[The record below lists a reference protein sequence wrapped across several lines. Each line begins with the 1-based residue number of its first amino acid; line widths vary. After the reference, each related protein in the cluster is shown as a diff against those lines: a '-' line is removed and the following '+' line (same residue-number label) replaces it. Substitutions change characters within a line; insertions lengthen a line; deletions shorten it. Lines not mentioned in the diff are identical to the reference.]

1 MEHIIH
7 SSFDNKLYKLIINQS
22 GKNTRQ
28 IRNITLCIDISG
40 SMNTPCTV
48 QDHECDGFSRFDLIK
63 HCIYLIIEMLTENDT
78 LTIITFN
85 TTAKRLLTYKLTV
98 DNKQTIKDKLAEVY
112 PYGSTNIWAALN
124 VAYNLDDDAKILELE
139 LPDEIYL
146 LSDGEA
152 NIHPPGGIEYC
163 FQNLYKNEKYKK
175 ISLHALGLSN
185 ENDSRL
191 LSTLCNFTNNGRYHF
206 MPDASMVGPVSIC
219 CIANSLLSDNNQ
231 FKIELVDDTGVAITL
246 EEDIDPATL
255 YELTRYHV
263 CQILN
268 SICKSVDSQ
277 DKLRLS
283 LYEHLKSY
291 IIKIINRFKVEE
303 KPIESYNMFIELYKD
318 LYSLDKDEGQIFL
331 AINNSYWKKWGKHY
345 LLSLYSAHMNRKC
358 HNFKDKGVQYYGCPE
373 FKNLI
378 ADGFDKF
385 CKIPPPV
392 PSAQIMNTRASSPTR
407 TTPNRSYTMNPRA
420 SSPTRTTPN
429 MGDYLSGSC
438 FADGSR
444 ILLADGTEA
453 KVETLDGTEELYYD
467 GIKSVKIKY
476 IIRMRVK
483 NIVDMCHIGGL
494 VITPWHPIYADS
506 EKEWVFPI
514 ELTNKSN
521 NQYSFMIP
529 TQIKWLYNIVL
540 ETGHYICVD
549 GFQCVSM
556 GHNLLE
562 FDSTT
567 KILEHSYY
575 GTNKV
580 ITDLEAFKDNL
591 QIITLRD
598 NFVIDRD
605 LTGLVC
611 GIRKV

>member
-1 MEHIIH
+1 MAHIVH
-7 SSFDNKLYKLIINQS
+7 SSFDSKLYNIIINQS

-28 IRNITLCIDISG
+28 IRNITLCIDISA
-40 SMNTPCTV
+40 SMNTLCTV
-48 QDHECDGFSRFDLIK
+48 QDRECDGFSRFDLIK
-63 HCIYLIIEMLTENDT
+63 HCIYLIIEMLGENDT

-85 TTAKRLLTYKLTV
+85 DNAKRLLTCKLTI
-98 DNKQTIKDKLAEVY
+98 DNKQTIKDKLAKVY
-112 PYGSTNIWAALN
+112 PSGSTNIWAALN
-124 VAYNLDDDAKILELE
+124 TAYNLDDEAKHLELE

-231 FKIELVDDTGVAITL
+231 FKIELVEDTGVAITL
-246 EEDIDPATL
+246 EEDIDSAIL

-291 IIKIINRFKVEE
+291 IEKIINRFKVEE

-318 LYSLDKDEGQIFL
+318 LYSLDKNEGQIFL

-358 HNFKDKGVQYYGCPE
+358 HNFKDKSVQYYGCPE

-385 CKIPPPV
+385 CKIPPPK
-392 PSAQIMNTRASSPTR
+392 PSGQI
-407 TTPNRSYTMNPRA
+407 PNRSYTMNPRA
-420 SSPTRTTPN
+420 TSTNPDMRT
-429 MGDYLSGSC
+429 YLDSGC
-438 FADGSR
+438 FADGSK
-444 ILLADGTEA
+444 ILLADGTEST
-453 KVETLDGTEELYYD
+453 VETLDGTEELYYD
-467 GIKSVKIKY
+467 GINSVKIKY

-483 NIVDMCHIGGL
+483 NMVDMCHIGGL
-494 VITPWHPIYADS
+494 VITPWHPIYDDS
-506 EKEWVFPI
+506 KKKWIFPI
-514 ELTNKSN
+514 ELTNEFN
-521 NQYSFMIP
+521 NQYSFIMP

-605 LTGLVC
+605 STGLVC

>member
-98 DNKQTIKDKLAEVY
+98 DNKQTIKDELVKVH

-124 VAYNLDDDAKILELE
+124 AAYNLDDDAKILELE

-191 LSTLCNFTNNGRYHF
+191 LSTLCNFTNNGCYNF
-206 MPDASMVGPVSIC
+206 MSDASMVGPVSIC
-219 CIANSLLSDNNQ
+219 RIANSLLSDNNQ
-231 FKIELVDDTGVAITL
+231 FKIELVEDTGVAITL
-246 EEDIDPATL
+246 EEDIDPAKL
-255 YELTRYHV
+255 YELTRYHI

-291 IIKIINRFKVEE
+291 IEKIINRFKVEE

-392 PSAQIMNTRASSPTR
+392 PSGQI
-407 TTPNRSYTMNPRA
+407 PNRSYTMNPRA

-429 MGDYLSGSC
+429 MWDYLSGSC

-467 GIKSVKIKY
+467 GINSVKIKY

-483 NIVDMCHIGGL
+483 NMVDMCHIGGL
-494 VITPWHPIYADS
+494 VITPWHPIYDDS
-506 EKEWVFPI
+506 KKEWVFPI
-514 ELTNKSN
+514 ELTNESN
-521 NQYSFMIP
+521 NKYSFMIP

-567 KILEHSYY
+567 KILKHSYY

-580 ITDLEAFKDNL
+580 IIDLEAFKDNL

-605 LTGLVC
+605 SVGLVC
-611 GIRKV
+611 RIRKV

>member
-1 MEHIIH
+1 MEHVILSH
-7 SSFDNKLYKLIINQS
+7 FDNKLYELIINHS

-28 IRNITLCIDISG
+28 IKNITLCIDISG
-40 SMNTPCTV
+40 SMNYLCTV
-48 QDHECDGFSRFDLIK
+48 QDQECDGFSRFDLIK
-63 HCIYLIIEMLTENDT
+63 QCIYLIIEMLTENDT

-85 TTAKRLLTYKLTV
+85 NTAKRLFTGKLTI
-98 DNKQTIKDKLAEVY
+98 DNKQTIKDTLAIVY
-112 PYGSTNIWAALN
+112 PSNSTNIWAALH
-124 VAYNLDDDAKILELE
+124 VAYNLDEEAKRLELD

-163 FQNLYKNEKYKK
+163 FRNLYQNEKYKK

-191 LSTLCNFTNNGRYHF
+191 LSNLCNFTNDGCYHF
-206 MPDASMVGPVSIC
+206 MSDASMVAPVIIC
-219 CIANSLLSDNNQ
+219 RIANSILTNNNQ
-231 FKIELVDDTGVAITL
+231 FEIKLVEHTDKAITL
-246 EEDIDPATL
+246 EEDIDSATL

-268 SICKSVDSQ
+268 NICKSVDSQ
-277 DKLRLS
+277 DKLRLT
-283 LYEHLKSY
+283 LFEHLKSY
-291 IIKIINRFKVEE
+291 IEKIINRFKIEE

-318 LYSLDKDEGQIFL
+318 LYSLDEYGKNEGQIFL
-331 AINNSYWKKWGKHY
+331 AINNSYWRHWGKHY

-358 HNFKDKGVQYYGCPE
+358 HNFKDKGVQYYGCSE
-373 FKNLI
+373 FKILI
-378 ADGFDKF
+378 DNGFEVF
-385 CKIPPPV
+385 CKIEPPKPTG
-392 PSAQIMNTRASSPTR
+392 QI
-407 TTPNRSYTMNPRA
+407 PNRSYTMNPRA
-420 SSPTRTTPN
+420 SSPTRTNP
-429 MGDYLSGSC
+429 DRRAYLNGGC

-444 ILLADGTEA
+444 ILLADGTDA
-453 KVETLDGTEELYYD
+453 KIETLDGSEELYYD
-467 GIKSVKIKY
+467 GITSVTIKY
-476 IIRMRVK
+476 IIRMRVE

-494 VITPWHPIYADS
+494 VITPWHPIYDDH
-506 EKEWVFPI
+506 EEEWVFPI

-521 NQYSFMIP
+521 NEYMFMIP

-562 FDSTT
+562 FDSTNE
-567 KILEHSYY
+567 ILEHSYY

-580 ITDLEAFKDNL
+580 ITDLEAFKEKDTK
-591 QIITLRD
+591 IITLKD

-605 LTGLVC
+605 STGLAC

>member
-1 MEHIIH
+1 MENIIH
-7 SSFDNKLYKLIINQS
+7 SSFDSKLYKLIINQS

-28 IRNITLCIDISG
+28 IRNITLCIDISA
-40 SMNTPCTV
+40 SMNTLCTV
-48 QDHECDGFSRFDLIK
+48 QDRECDGFSRFDLIK
-63 HCIYLIIEMLTENDT
+63 HCIYLIIEMLGENDT

-85 TTAKRLLTYKLTV
+85 DNAKRLLTCKLTI
-98 DNKQTIKDKLAEVY
+98 DNKQTIKDKLAKVY
-112 PYGSTNIWAALN
+112 PSGSTNIWAALN
-124 VAYNLDDDAKILELE
+124 TAYNLDDEAKHLELE

-231 FKIELVDDTGVAITL
+231 FKIELVEDTGVVITL
-246 EEDIDPATL
+246 EEDIDPAKL

-291 IIKIINRFKVEE
+291 IVKIINRFKVEE

-358 HNFKDKGVQYYGCPE
+358 HNFKDKSVQYYGCPE

-385 CKIPPPV
+385 CKIPPPK
-392 PSAQIMNTRASSPTR
+392 PSGQI
-407 TTPNRSYTMNPRA
+407 PNRSYTMNPRA
-420 SSPTRTTPN
+420 TSTNPDMRT
-429 MGDYLSGSC
+429 YLDSGC
-438 FADGSR
+438 FADGSK
-444 ILLADGTEA
+444 ILLADGTEST
-453 KVETLDGTEELYYD
+453 VETLDGTEELYYD
-467 GIKSVKIKY
+467 GINSVKIKY

-483 NIVDMCHIGGL
+483 NMVDMCHIGGL
-494 VITPWHPIYADS
+494 VITPWHPIYDDS
-506 EKEWVFPI
+506 KKKWIFPI
-514 ELTNKSN
+514 ELTNEFN
-521 NQYSFMIP
+521 NQYSFIMP

-605 LTGLVC
+605 STGLVC